1 MPQRPS
7 SQVDC
12 SGLAPVEDS
21 AQDVNGANLL
31 GTGLRNE
38 VGEYNCFLNV
48 IIQVGI
54 SKVNFPI
61 FYYNNCSTYLS
72 LMYYSKIDFMSLYDL
87 SHCGI

>member
-1 MPQRPS
+1 MPQRSS

-21 AQDVNGANLL
+21 AQDVNGASLL

-61 FYYNNCSTYLS
+61 FYYNNCITYVS